1 MIVEACSSPTTTT
14 YRSDYQW
21 RFRYGID
28 VEGGKLTSKMAQSMM
43 GIAINAVDM
52 HHDSIM
58 HVAFGDADPEQA
70 LEALREARLSEPDEL
85 LSPVLETFDVLLD
98 DDFES

>member
-1 MIVEACSSPTTTT
+1 
-14 YRSDYQW
+14 
-21 RFRYGID
+21 
-28 VEGGKLTSKMAQSMM
+28 MAQSMM

-58 HVAFGDADPEQA
+58 HVAFDDADPEQA